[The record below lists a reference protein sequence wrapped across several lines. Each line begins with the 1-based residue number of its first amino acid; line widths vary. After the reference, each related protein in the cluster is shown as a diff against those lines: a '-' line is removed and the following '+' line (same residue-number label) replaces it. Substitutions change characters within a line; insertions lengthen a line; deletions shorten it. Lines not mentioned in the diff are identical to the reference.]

1 LFGDNGN
8 SDIANT
14 RYIPIK
20 VSLHYT
26 IVSHKGETEKGR
38 GNLQYLILLITG
50 VALGAANIVPGI
62 SGATLAVIFRVY
74 DRLIESINNLF
85 TDMKRSLLFLV
96 PVGLGMAI
104 GILFVGMALDGF
116 FDRFS
121 FQTSAFIA
129 GLVAGGIPF
138 IHSQATA
145 RDGKKPVF
153 YAVAVAACAIIILL
167 AVVAPTPTLEET
179 GYFSWGFTVLLFAG
193 GLVAAAAL
201 VIPGVSGA
209 MVLMLFGLLP
219 TVMNTIALV
228 TDYLRTPFDFQLLPP
243 ILQIAVPLGL
253 GIVLGILL
261 ASKLIA
267 ALLEKHF
274 SITYF
279 AILGMVFGTIFVVFR
294 HPDTYQSVDVMTVS
308 LVIYGVIA
316 FIAGVVI
323 ALMFGKSPEK
333 DKRLPA
339 H

>member
-1 LFGDNGN
+1 
-8 SDIANT
+8 
-14 RYIPIK
+14 
-20 VSLHYT
+20 
-26 IVSHKGETEKGR
+26 
-38 GNLQYLILLITG
+38 

-96 PVGLGMAI
+96 PVGLGMVI
-104 GILFVGMALDGF
+104 GILFVGVVLDGF

-138 IHSQATA
+138 IHSQAISK
-145 RDGKKPVF
+145 DGKKPVF
-153 YAVAVAACAIIILL
+153 YIIAVAAAAVIILL
-167 AVVAPTPTLEET
+167 ALVAPTPTHEATE
-179 GYFSWGFTVLLFAG
+179 YFNWGFAFLLFAG

-201 VIPGVSGA
+201 VVPGVSGA

-219 TVMNTIALV
+219 TIMNTISLI
-228 TDYLRTPFDFQLLPP
+228 TGYLATPFDFGLLPP

-267 ALLEKHF
+267 ILLEKYF
-274 SITYF
+274 SVTYF
-279 AILGMVFGTIFVVFR
+279 AILGMVFGTIFVVFSN
-294 HPDTYQSVDVMTVS
+294 PDTYQSVEVMTVQ
-308 LVIYGVIA
+308 LVIFGVIA
-316 FIAGVVI
+316 FTAGVI
-323 ALMFGKSPEK
+323 LALLFGKSPTHAK
-333 DKRLPA
+333 DNDVGETRS
-339 H
+339 

>member
-1 LFGDNGN
+1 MK
-8 SDIANT
+8 
-14 RYIPIK
+14 Y
-20 VSLHYT
+20 LH
-26 IVSHKGETEKGR
+26 
-38 GNLQYLILLITG
+38 LLLTG
-50 VALGAANIVPGI
+50 IALGAANIVPGI

-104 GILFVGMALDGF
+104 GILAVGVLLDGF

-138 IHSQATA
+138 IHSQAISK
-145 RDGKKPVF
+145 DGKKPVF

-167 AVVAPTPTLEET
+167 ALVAPSPTLEAGGE
-179 GYFSWGFTVLLFAG
+179 FSWGLAALLFAG
-193 GLVAAAAL
+193 GLAAAAAL

-219 TVMNTIALV
+219 TVMHTIALI
-228 TDYLRTPFDFQLLPP
+228 TEYLRTPFDFGLLPP
-243 ILQIAVPLGL
+243 IMQIAVPLGL

-267 ALLEKHF
+267 ALLKKHF
-274 SITYF
+274 TFTYF
-279 AILGMVFGTIFVVFR
+279 AILGMVFGTIFVVFNDS
-294 HPDTYQSVDVMTVS
+294 DTYQSIEVMTAGIV
-308 LVIYGVIA
+308 VFGIIA
-316 FIAGVVI
+316 FIAGMVL
-323 ALMFGKSPEK
+323 ALLFGKSPVKNEEESIK
-333 DKRLPA
+333 DQ
-339 H
+339 